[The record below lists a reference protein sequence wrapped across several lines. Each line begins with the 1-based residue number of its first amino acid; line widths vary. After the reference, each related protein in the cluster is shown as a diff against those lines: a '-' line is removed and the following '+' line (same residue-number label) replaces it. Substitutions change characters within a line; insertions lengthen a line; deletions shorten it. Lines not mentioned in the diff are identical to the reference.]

1 MRLLTT
7 GAKDCGGCANSF
19 NAQRD
24 LARRTV
30 MKRRGHFFKGQMA
43 VVMTFAM
50 ATLLGAMALGTD
62 LAVVYYNWVQLQKGA
77 DIAALAGA
85 QYFRQTP
92 PPKVTNGNCPNGAL
106 NGPNTDAENGA
117 CAYAITNGAAPSELQ
132 INSPATSG
140 PGLSVPAGVQTVQVY
155 LKRTTIP
162 LYFLKVLHPSFS
174 HYGVSAVAT
183 AVGPSNV
190 NGTGPGLFPLGMPPN
205 PNGIPLAFGQSLTL
219 ALGSASGDWQWLDIP
234 NGMVGSNTPGSA
246 PTGGG
251 STQLVSNIQSGCKCD
266 AHTGNYVTPEP
277 GVMLNS
283 APMQAAVNARLP
295 NGNISIQTYVA
306 NTFCAA
312 ALTPAVLGG
321 DITGLNITS
330 PQLAVVPIVDWST
343 SGALGAS
350 TAVPIQGFALMWLQ
364 SINLR
369 GVAITITAQYL
380 AGLTDIAIA
389 GGGLNNYGAKTPIHL
404 IQ

>member
-1 MRLLTT
+1 
-7 GAKDCGGCANSF
+7 
-19 NAQRD
+19 
-24 LARRTV
+24 

-92 PPKVTNGNCPNGAL
+92 PPKVTNGNCPSGAL

-117 CAYAITNGAAPSELQ
+117 CAYAITNGAAPSEILQ

-140 PGLSVPAGVQTVQVY
+140 PGLNVPAGVQTVQVY
-155 LKRTTIP
+155 LKRTNIP

-190 NGTGPGLFPLGMPPN
+190 NGTGPGLFPIGMPPN
-205 PNGIPLAFGQSLTL
+205 PNGIPLTFGQTVTL
-219 ALGSASGDWQWLDIP
+219 SQGVASGDWEWLDIP
-234 NGMVGSNTPGSA
+234 NGMVGSTSSGSA
-246 PTGGG
+246 PNGGG
-251 STQLVSNIQSGCKCD
+251 NTQLVTNINTGCNCSLN
-266 AHTGNYVTPEP
+266 TGDYVSPEP
-277 GVMLNS
+277 GAKLNS
-283 APMQAAVNARLP
+283 SGAQAAINARLP
-295 NGNISIQTYVA
+295 NGNITIQTYITSV
-306 NTFCAA
+306 
-312 ALTPAVLGG
+312 LGMPMTPAIQSG
-321 DITGLNITS
+321 DITGLNLNS
-330 PQLAVVPIVDWST
+330 PQLVVIPITNWAGA
-343 SGALGAS
+343 SGAS
-350 TAVPIQGFALMWLQ
+350 SAVQIQGFALMWLQ
-364 SINLR
+364 SINLK
-369 GVAITITAQYL
+369 GSSATITAQYVT
-380 AGLTDIAIA
+380 GLTDIATS
-389 GGGLNNYGAKTPIHL
+389 GGGTTNYGAKTPIHL

>member
-1 MRLLTT
+1 
-7 GAKDCGGCANSF
+7 
-19 NAQRD
+19 
-24 LARRTV
+24 
-30 MKRRGHFFKGQMA
+30 MKRQMRYSKGQMA
-43 VVMTFAM
+43 VVMTFAL
-50 ATLLGAMALGTD
+50 ATLLGAMALSTD
-62 LAVVYYNWVQLQKGA
+62 LAVVYYNWVLLQKDA
-77 DIAALAGA
+77 DISAIAGA
-85 QYFRQTP
+85 EYFRQTP
-92 PPKVTNGNCPNGAL
+92 PPLVSNPNCPNGSL
-106 NGPNTDAENGA
+106 NGPNTNAENGA
-117 CAYAITNGAAPSELQ
+117 CAYALTNGAAPSEILQ

-140 PGLSVPAGVQTVQVY
+140 PGLGVPAGVQTVQVY
-155 LKRTTIP
+155 LKRTSIP
-162 LYFLKVLHPSFS
+162 LFFLKVLHPSFS

-205 PNGIPLAFGQSLTL
+205 PNGIPLAFGQSVTL
-219 ALGSASGDWQWLDIP
+219 ALGSAAGDWQWLDIP

-306 NTFCAA
+306 NTFGAA

-380 AGLTDIAIA
+380 AGLTDIAIS